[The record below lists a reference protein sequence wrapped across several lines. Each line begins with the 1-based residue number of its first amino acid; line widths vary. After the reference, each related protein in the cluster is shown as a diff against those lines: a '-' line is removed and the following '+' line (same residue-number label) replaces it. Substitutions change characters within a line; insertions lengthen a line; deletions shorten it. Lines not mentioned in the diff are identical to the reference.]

1 MNSLPLP
8 PKELRFMQES
18 DELFISI
25 GDDLVTQIQTLAGLQ
40 RDFSL
45 IDIGSGYGRLA
56 HALLRQ
62 GFSGKY
68 IGLEILKRHVTWCQ
82 ENLSR
87 ASISFQHLDVYNSRY
102 NPSGT
107 IRAEAV
113 KLDELVNKGD
123 LIVLTSV
130 FTHMMPTKIENYI
143 DCFSR
148 MVLPGGSVCATFF
161 LLNESRRELI
171 EKKQSGLSFPFQLT
185 DFSLYHNE
193 HDPLHAIAFDESWAI
208 ALIQKK
214 GMIVKKIQHG
224 YWCEGSRANTSQY
237 QDFVVFGLEM

>member
-87 ASISFQHLDVYNSRY
+87 ASISFQHLDVYNS
-102 NPSGT
+102 
-107 IRAEAV
+107 IR
-113 KLDELVNKGD
+113 
-123 LIVLTSV
+123 
-130 FTHMMPTKIENYI
+130 FT
-143 DCFSR
+143 
-148 MVLPGGSVCATFF
+148 
-161 LLNESRRELI
+161 
-171 EKKQSGLSFPFQLT
+171 
-185 DFSLYHNE
+185 
-193 HDPLHAIAFDESWAI
+193 
-208 ALIQKK
+208 
-214 GMIVKKIQHG
+214 
-224 YWCEGSRANTSQY
+224 
-237 QDFVVFGLEM
+237 